1 MKMKLFIPLFVFGV
15 FYQINIYGQIQ
26 PSASVIKGI
35 NHISLSVVDLENS
48 IEFYTKQIGLLLDSR
63 YEISKPLAVEKSANI
78 QHTNRKVAWL
88 KGPNGQVELVQFENT
103 KPNAR
108 SDMPVQGP
116 GITHIC
122 YQSPA
127 TNSIYAKAKT
137 DNATVIS
144 RGNLPVNRGF
154 GFHYAYIREHNNIMF
169 EIEEVEKPKF
179 KGDLVV
185 AHVALVTHDID
196 RLVDFYTKL
205 TGQAPKN
212 RIDNIKNNPKLDDIA
227 NIDSLKLRGAW
238 FRLDNM
244 LLEIWQFDNPK
255 TIPSSFP
262 ESYTKIGYQ
271 KIAFEIENLAMEY
284 KKLEGKGIVF
294 LSKPVSKK
302 GLTEVFLR
310 DPDGN
315 LLLLQSFK
323 EKNNHSVSTLN
334 KLD

>member
-1 MKMKLFIPLFVFGV
+1 MKSFIFLLIFCI
-15 FYQINIYGQIQ
+15 FYQTNVQGQTQ
-26 PSASVIKGI
+26 PVSAIKGI
-35 NHISLSVVDLENS
+35 NHVSLSVADLEHS
-48 IEFYTKQIGLLLDSR
+48 IQFYTKQIGLLLDSR
-63 YEISKPLAVEKSANI
+63 YEVSKPLAVEKSANI
-78 QHTNRKVAWL
+78 KHTNRKAAWL
-88 KGPNGQVELVQFENT
+88 KGPNGQVELIQFET
-103 KPNAR
+103 SKQNAQ
-108 SDMPVQGP
+108 SNMPVQGP

-122 YQSPA
+122 YQSPT
-127 TNSIYAKAKT
+127 TNSIYAKAKA
-137 DNATVIS
+137 DNATILS

-154 GFHYAYIREHNNIMF
+154 GVQYAYIREHNNIMF

-196 RLVDFYTKL
+196 RIVEFYTKL
-205 TGQAPKN
+205 TGQAPRN

-255 TIPSSFP
+255 TIPNSIP
-262 ESYTKIGYQ
+262 DTYTEIGYQ
-271 KIAFEIENLAMEY
+271 KIAFEIENLETEY
-284 KKLEGKGIVF
+284 TNLIQKGIVF
-294 LSKPVSKK
+294 LSKPVSNK

-323 EKNNHSVSTLN
+323 EHNNHSVSTLN